1 MHVITITIYIYTENK
16 NIYIEKEHATVIT
29 IYNTIT
35 LGVASTI
42 QAAPVILWLFKS
54 SIIIILLKKI
64 PYNFSMHIHII
75 TVIDFGVIAIFLIWT
90 LMINNH

>member
-1 MHVITITIYIYTENK
+1 MWQCHYHLYLYRK
-16 NIYIEKEHATVIT
+16 QNIYIKEQATVIT

>member
-1 MHVITITIYIYTENK
+1 MALKFRNSMLFLMPH
-16 NIYIEKEHATVIT
+16 
-29 IYNTIT
+29 
-35 LGVASTI
+35 GTI
-42 QAAPVILWLFKS
+42 QAAPYNPSLALQYS

-75 TVIDFGVIAIFLIWT
+75 TVIDLGVIAIFLIWT